1 MKQSDTDYIAMMK
14 HVSCS
19 SYEIW
24 RG

>member
-1 MKQSDTDYIAMMK
+1 MKQSDIDCIAMIK